1 MAVIENRVLIERSAE
16 VVFDYLVDMRHELEW
31 NPQCRS
37 MHKIG
42 GDPIGLGTKFLAKW
56 KQSPLIEVE
65 CTEFDRP
72 RAWQYTNGG
81 PIAVVFDVTLTPEG
95 GGTRLSSHFVAQ
107 PNGPIKL
114 IFPLVLRSLRRA
126 EKNNMQYIKEA
137 LESAP
142 VATGDER
149 DGASL

>member
-1 MAVIENRVLIERSAE
+1 MVVIENSVLIARPPE
-16 VVFDYLVDMRHELEW
+16 VVFDYLADLRHELEW

-37 MHKIG
+37 MEKISDG
-42 GDPIGLGTKFLAKW
+42 PIGLGTRFLAKW

-65 CTEFDRP
+65 CTAYDRP

-81 PIAVVFDVTLTPEG
+81 PLAVVFDVTLTPEG
-95 GGTRLSSHFVAQ
+95 GGIRLSSHFLTQ
-107 PNGPIKL
+107 PLGPMKL

-126 EKNNMQYIKEA
+126 EKNNMRYIKEA

-142 VATGDER
+142 TATR
-149 DGASL
+149 M

>member
-1 MAVIENRVLIERSAE
+1 MVVIENSVLIARPPE
-16 VVFDYLVDMRHELEW
+16 VVFDYLTDLRHELEW

-37 MHKIG
+37 MEKISDG
-42 GDPIGLGTKFLAKW
+42 PIGLGTKFLAKW

-65 CTEFDRP
+65 CTAFDRP

-81 PIAVVFDVTLTPEG
+81 PLAVVFDVTLTPEDG
-95 GGTRLSSHFVAQ
+95 GARLSSHFVAQ
-107 PNGPIKL
+107 PLGPMKL

-126 EKNNMQYIKEA
+126 EKNNMRYIKEA

-142 VATGDER
+142 TATR
-149 DGASL
+149 M